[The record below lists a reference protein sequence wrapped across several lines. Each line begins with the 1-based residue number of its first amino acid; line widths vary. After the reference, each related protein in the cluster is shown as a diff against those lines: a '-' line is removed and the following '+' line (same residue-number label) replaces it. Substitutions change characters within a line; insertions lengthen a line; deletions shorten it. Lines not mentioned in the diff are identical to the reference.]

1 MKNKLMKLN
10 GLVGLLIT
18 TLLTYSAWRDGQDFT
33 FYIVLWGVVIILFP
47 TLIYIRNKRNTESN

>member
-18 TLLTYSAWRDGQDFT
+18 TLLTYSAWRDGQDLT